1 MSSSSP
7 QNPGNPGHQRGP
19 SGGGPPR
26 YTPAAGPYGPGY
38 GPGQRRGS
46 PSAPPQ
52 LKRLLGLT
60 LASGALYLALGVVVT
75 IIYTT
80 MDFTQVYQRMGV
92 PAEDAQQVGT
102 MVEQMR
108 GVSVA
113 SGVIALVVLVGL
125 YAMEYVFLRKG
136 ANWARILGIVLAI
149 LSSLGLLGNLFG
161 FWLYGQWAI
170 VLIAIGIAFIAV
182 NIAWL
187 VTALRAPL
195 RDWFTRQGYTG

>member
-1 MSSSSP
+1 MSTP
-7 QNPGNPGHQRGP
+7 PDNPDNPGHPYEPAR
-19 SGGGPPR
+19 SGPPR
-26 YTPAAGPYGPGY
+26 YTKPGGHDRARDGHGQQHDPAP
-38 GPGQRRGS
+38 
-46 PSAPPQ
+46 APPQ

-60 LASGALYLALGVVVT
+60 VASGALYAALGVVVT

-80 MDFTQVYQRMGV
+80 MDFAAMYQRMGM
-92 PAEDAQQVGT
+92 PAEDAGQIGT

-108 GVSVA
+108 GVSIA
-113 SGVIALVVLVGL
+113 SGVIGLVVLVGL
-125 YAMEYVFLRKG
+125 YVMEYVFLSKG

-149 LSSLGLLGNLFG
+149 LSAVGFLGNLFG

-170 VLIAIGIAFIAV
+170 VLITIGVAYILV

-195 RDWFTRQGYTG
+195 RHWFTAQRHTR